1 MKQRTVRPV
10 ILVLALASGL
20 AVPEAVADLTAEGAA
35 AGISAQEIQHE
46 TRTINIE
53 VPVRVFKGAAFVEN
67 LTIADFELYENGRP
81 QTLDA
86 VYLVKKSFVERRE
99 DSREFAPDTGR
110 HFYLFF
116 EMTEYDPKVREA
128 LDYFVRQ
135 VLAPGDEFVVVT
147 PLKTYRMKSDIL
159 KSQTR
164 DIVFEKIMGLLRH
177 DILVGNAEYDDVIE
191 EMQALAAT
199 MAASIVVSTTDQ
211 QTQQTQQIANPFTG
225 GDTIFDA
232 KTSMEE
238 QLQMYAACLSRL
250 ENIRDLDQ
258 AKVLGLAD
266 HLRNQTGQKEIF
278 MFYQREYIPRIDS
291 SVLNALMSIYNER
304 PDITETVSSVFEF
317 FRRDTPLDIQPVKKS
332 FSDSGATIHFLYLT
346 RPAPKVRGVIMEEQS
361 EDIFSPFREMSLATG
376 GFMASTANLDAAMR
390 SAVAASENYYLLY
403 YTPRDY
409 KADGTFRSLEVK
421 VKGGDYRTGHRQGY
435 IAN

>member
-1 MKQRTVRPV
+1 MTFRTAIRPV
-10 ILVLALASGL
+10 IIVLALASGW
-20 AVPEAVADLTAEGAA
+20 AIPEAVADLPAEGVGAV
-35 AGISAQEIQHE
+35 QEIQHE

-53 VPVRVFKGAAFVEN
+53 VPVRVFKGGTFVED
-67 LTIADFELYENGRP
+67 LTIADFELFENGRP

-86 VYLVKKSFVERRE
+86 VYLVKKSVVERRE
-99 DSREFAPDTGR
+99 DTRAFEPDTGR

-128 LDYFVRQ
+128 IDHFVRR

-159 KSQTR
+159 KTETR
-164 DIVFEKIMGLLRH
+164 DIVFEKIMGLLRR

-199 MAASIVVSTTDQ
+199 MAASITANTSGQEAGTPV
-211 QTQQTQQIANPFTG
+211 NPFTA
-225 GDTIFDA
+225 GDTIFDV

-266 HLRNQTGQKEIF
+266 HLRNQTGQKEVF
-278 MFYQREYIPRIDS
+278 LFYQREYIPKIDPT
-291 SVLNALMSIYNER
+291 VLNALMSVYNER

-317 FRRDTPLDIQPVKKS
+317 FRRDTPLDLGPLKRS
-332 FSDSGATIHFLYLT
+332 YSDSGATIHFLYLT
-346 RPAPKVRGVIMEEQS
+346 RPAPKVRGVLMEEQS
-361 EDIFSPFREMSLATG
+361 EDIFAPFREMSKATG
-376 GFMASTANLDAAMR
+376 GFMASTANLDAAMK

-409 KADGTFRSLEVK
+409 KADGTFRSLEVR
-421 VKGGDYRTGHRQGY
+421 VKGADYRTGHRQGY
-435 IAN
+435 IAD